1 MDLSRPA
8 VSAPVPA
15 DLAPHPGAQTVQV
28 AAPAAGMALL
38 GDRHR
43 VEQLAVTAGT
53 ALHPELVALA
63 GEVCDQREANVS
75 HASPCRKPFP

>member
-8 VSAPVPA
+8 LCAPVPT

-28 AAPAAGMALL
+28 ATPAAGMALL

-43 VEQLAVTAGT
+43 VEQFAMVAPS
-53 ALHPELVALA
+53 AFHPEPIALA
-63 GEVCDQREANVS
+63 SEVRYQIEARAS
-75 HASPCRKPFP
+75 HALAMPDL